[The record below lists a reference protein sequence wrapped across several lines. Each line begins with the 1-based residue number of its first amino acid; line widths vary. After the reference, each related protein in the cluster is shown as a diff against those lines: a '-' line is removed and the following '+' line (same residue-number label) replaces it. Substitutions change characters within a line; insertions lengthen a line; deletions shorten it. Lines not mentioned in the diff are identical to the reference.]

1 MTPNAVTT
9 NCYFVARIHFIARAK
24 GSNKNNV
31 YKLFDILA
39 NLRDG
44 NDFDI
49 KKVFILVKV
58 KYFRGS
64 SLRHTSRYHTAF

>member
-1 MTPNAVTT
+1 MPPNAVTT
-9 NCYFVARIHFIARAK
+9 NCCFVARIHFVARAK

-49 KKVFILVKV
+49 KTDFYFSKGKVF
-58 KYFRGS
+58 
-64 SLRHTSRYHTAF
+64 